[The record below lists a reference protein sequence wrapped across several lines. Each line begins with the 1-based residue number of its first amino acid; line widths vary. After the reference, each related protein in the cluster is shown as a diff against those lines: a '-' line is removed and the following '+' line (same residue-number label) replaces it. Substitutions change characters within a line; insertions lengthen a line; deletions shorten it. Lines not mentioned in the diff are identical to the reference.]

1 MCARTKFLLFFFSTL
16 SLFAE
21 RTPDYFTVG
30 LGAYDFHR
38 DKRRAVEMDL
48 EYNFHPKWLGSPFR
62 FLEFRPLFGLMATAK
77 GSGYLYVGLNLDLLF
92 WDHLLISPG
101 LAGGYYWQGS
111 GKDLG
116 YPIEFRSGVEL
127 AWQFSDWRR
136 LGIHF
141 YHLSNASLGRK
152 NPGEESLILF
162 YDIPI
167 SKCFPF
173 GCK

>member
-1 MCARTKFLLFFFSTL
+1 MKLLFSLLFTL
-16 SLFAE
+16 GLFAE

-30 LGAYDFHR
+30 LGSYDFHR
-38 DKRRAVEMDL
+38 ENRRAVEIDL
-48 EYNFHPKWLGSPFR
+48 EYNFHPKCFKSPFR
-62 FLEFRPLFGLMATAK
+62 FLEFRPLVGLMATAK
-77 GSGYLYVGLNLDLLF
+77 GSGYAYIGLNLDLLF
-92 WDHLLISPG
+92 RDHILISPG
-101 LAGGYYWQGS
+101 LAGGYYWQGG

-116 YPIEFRSGVEL
+116 YPLEFRSGIEL

-136 LGIHF
+136 LGLHF

-167 SKCFPF
+167 SKNFPF
-173 GCK
+173 GSK

>member
-1 MCARTKFLLFFFSTL
+1 MKIL
-16 SLFAE
+16 SLLLLIPALHAAS
-21 RTPDYFTVG
+21 PDYFTVG

-38 DKRRAVEMDL
+38 EKHRCVQIDL
-48 EYNFHPKWLGSPFR
+48 EYNFYLKCFKSPFR
-62 FLEFRPLFGLMATAK
+62 FLEFRPLVGVMATVK
-77 GSGYLYVGLNLDLLF
+77 GSGYLYVGINLDLLF
-92 WDHLLISPG
+92 FDHLLISPG

-116 YPIEFRSGVEL
+116 YPVEFRSGVEF
-127 AWQFSDWRR
+127 AWQFSDARR
-136 LGIHF
+136 LGLHF
-141 YHLSNASLGRK
+141 YHLSNASLGRR

>member
-1 MCARTKFLLFFFSTL
+1 MKILFSLLGISIL
-16 SLFAE
+16 YAGS
-21 RTPDYFTVG
+21 PDYFSVG

-38 DKRRAVEMDL
+38 EKRRAVEIDL
-48 EYNFHPKWLGSPFR
+48 EYNFHPKWFGSPFR
-62 FLEFRPLFGLMATAK
+62 FLEFRPLVGIMATAK
-77 GSGYLYVGLNLDLLF
+77 GSGYVYVGLNLDLLF
-92 WDHLLISPG
+92 AEHLLISPG
-101 LAGGYYWQGS
+101 LAGGYYWQGG

-136 LGIHF
+136 IGIHF
-141 YHLSNASLGRK
+141 YHLSNASLGRR